1 MKIGIIGGTGK
12 EGRGLA
18 LRWSAAGHEV
28 TLASRDAERGAAV
41 AAELSASSGRAIAGG
56 GFDDALATA
65 EVLLVAVPYS
75 GQGDTYRQLAGRIGD
90 RIVID
95 ITVPLAPPKVT
106 QVALPPGHSAALEAQ
121 AILGDEGK
129 LVATLHH
136 VSSTH
141 LGDLEHE
148 MEGDVL
154 VCGNDRAAVETV
166 IGLIG
171 DLGARGIDA
180 GNLVNAVALESMTP
194 VLLYINRRY
203 KAAGAGMKL
212 TGLP

>member
-28 TLASRDAERGAAV
+28 TLASRDAARGASV
-41 AAELSASSGRAIAGG
+41 AAELSASSGRTILGG

-65 EVLLVAVPYS
+65 EVLLVAVPYA

-90 RIVID
+90 RIIID
-95 ITVPLAPPKVT
+95 ITVPLAPPKVSE
-106 QVALPPGHSAALEAQ
+106 VSIPPGRAAALEA
-121 AILGDEGK
+121 AEILAGEGR

-136 VSSTH
+136 VSSAH
-141 LGDLEHE
+141 LGDLEHD

-166 IGLIG
+166 IGLIR

-180 GNLVNAVALESMTP
+180 GNLANAVALESMTP